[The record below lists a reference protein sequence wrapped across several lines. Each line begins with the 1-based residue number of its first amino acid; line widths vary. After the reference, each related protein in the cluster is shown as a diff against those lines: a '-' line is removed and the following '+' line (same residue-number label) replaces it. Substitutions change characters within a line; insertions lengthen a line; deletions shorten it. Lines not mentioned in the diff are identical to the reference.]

1 MTVYIALLRGINVGG
16 HNLVKMTE
24 LKKMF
29 EDMGF
34 HDVKT
39 YIQSGNVLF
48 KSEEAPHELKSKME
62 LFLEKAIGKPVSVAL
77 KSAEEMQQIIA
88 GCPYDA
94 SALGEGESI
103 HVSIRTAQPS
113 QEALD
118 KLAALD
124 KGGDDFHTVGD
135 VVYLMLRQSIRDSK
149 LAANLSKAD
158 APATSRNWNT
168 MNKLNELAKTL

>member
-29 EDMGF
+29 ENMGF
-34 HDVKT
+34 HHVKT

-48 KSEEAPHELKSKME
+48 KSDEEPHRLKSKIE
-62 LFLEKAIGKPVSVAL
+62 QFLEKAIGKPVSVAL
-77 KSAEEMQQIIA
+77 KSAEDMQQIIA
-88 GCPYDA
+88 RCPFDA
-94 SALGEGESI
+94 SAVVEGESI
-103 HVSIRTAQPS
+103 HVSLLTEQPS
-113 QEALD
+113 QEGLD
-118 KLAALD
+118 KLAAFD
-124 KGGDDFHTVGD
+124 KGGDDYHIDVD

-149 LAANLSKAD
+149 LAANLSKLGV
-158 APATSRNWNT
+158 PATARNWNT

>member
-113 QEALD
+113 
-118 KLAALD
+118 
-124 KGGDDFHTVGD
+124 
-135 VVYLMLRQSIRDSK
+135 
-149 LAANLSKAD
+149 
-158 APATSRNWNT
+158 
-168 MNKLNELAKTL
+168 